1 MRKIAKQNKTE
12 NKQKTFNW
20 RLSNLIQIQI
30 QLEQQLVEEDLILNL
45 IQLVEED
52 LVLNLI
58 QLIHP
63 FPWQHKHILIP
74 FLPCHLLLLQFRFLP
89 LIQLVEIL
97 TQLELV
103 LTQLYILRLPLFL
116 SSS

>member
-30 QLEQQLVEEDLILNL
+30 QLEQQLVEEDPILNL
-45 IQLVEED
+45 IPLVEED

-74 FLPCHLLLLQFRFLP
+74 FLPCHLLQFHFQP
-89 LIQLVEIL
+89 LIQVVETL
-97 TQLELV
+97 TQLEWV